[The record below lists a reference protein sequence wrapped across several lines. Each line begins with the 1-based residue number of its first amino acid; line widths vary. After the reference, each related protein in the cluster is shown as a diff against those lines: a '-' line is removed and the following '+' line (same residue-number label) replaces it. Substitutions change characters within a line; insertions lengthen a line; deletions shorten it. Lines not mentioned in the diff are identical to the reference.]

1 MKSTKL
7 FILLGGG
14 SNAEDCWPLFF
25 LFGSSW
31 KLWKLMSLVTQQF
44 KKMHN
49 VHAVDV
55 FQFYI
60 LDFLF
65 HILLMTFSSRVWFI
79 SLYMYLILL
88 NTSLLKHSSLLIILI
103 AFIIKYK
110 HFLLTWFI
118 TPKFEFKVTWLL
130 LISFIDIVQYV
141 NEFIGVY
148 FQKHASIDYWA

>member
-1 MKSTKL
+1 MAYLSGIGNHAFCGLYNITCLDCQTDCRICFQCLHGLKIIV
-7 FILLGGG
+7 ILIVEINKTVYIIGGGG

-88 NTSLLKHSSLLIILI
+88 NTSLLSTVHC
-103 AFIIKYK
+103 
-110 HFLLTWFI
+110 
-118 TPKFEFKVTWLL
+118 
-130 LISFIDIVQYV
+130 
-141 NEFIGVY
+141 
-148 FQKHASIDYWA
+148 